1 MLTVYQSGQAR
12 LTRGGPEILAP
23 EGLAD
28 DALWIDLLA
37 PTPEEEAAVER
48 LTGIEVPTRE
58 EMAEIE
64 VSSRISRQGEVIY
77 LTTPVLTN
85 STGFN
90 PENISLTF
98 VLTPKRLITVRY
110 ATPQAVAGFMGRLE
124 RAKPGPTGAGDLML
138 QIMEALVDRMAD
150 VLERIALELDGFS
163 HRIFHQPTPVRS
175 HRRSSARELEV
186 MLRTIGRG
194 GDLQSKSRDTIL
206 GLRRVVSFLA
216 SAGDVLGGKD
226 VATRVKTIARD
237 LQSLSEYSDFLN
249 GKIGFLLDA
258 TLGMISIQQN
268 HIIKLFSVVAVLFL
282 PPTLVASI
290 YGMNFHFMPELDKPW
305 GYPLALALMV
315 AAAVLPYWIFK
326 RKGWL

>member
-1 MLTVYQSGQAR
+1 MITVFNSGTGR
-12 LTRGGPEILAP
+12 LVRGGTEALA
-23 EGLAD
+23 EGGV
-28 DALWIDLLA
+28 WIDLLA
-37 PTPEEEAAVER
+37 PTPEEEAAVEA
-48 LTGIEVPTRE
+48 LTGIEIPTRE
-58 EMAEIE
+58 EMQEIE
-64 VSSRISRQGEVIY
+64 VSSRLFREGDVLY

-98 VLTPKRLITVRY
+98 VLTTERLITVRY
-110 ATPQAVAGFMGRLE
+110 ATPQAVAGFMARLE
-124 RAKPGPTGAGDLML
+124 RQRPPPAGAGDLML
-138 QIMEALVDRMAD
+138 QLTEALVDRMAD

-163 HRIFHQPTPVRS
+163 HRIFHQPTPVRQR
-175 HRRSSARELEV
+175 RRSSARDLEV

-206 GLRRVVSFLA
+206 GLRRLMSYLA
-216 SAGDVLGGKD
+216 AANDILRGKD
-226 VATRVKTIARD
+226 VASRIKTISRD

-249 GKIGFLLDA
+249 NKVAFLLDA

-305 GYPLALALMV
+305 GYPMALVMMV